1 MLYIRM
7 LWPIKTKIMRII
19 ITVLTIV
26 ISIPTFG
33 QNHFFGLK
41 GGINWTNVNSS
52 NFISGNDNRTGFNG
66 GLTYQYFLNE
76 RFNLGTELLYF
87 QRGFVNDIV
96 FTNEFGNPTGE
107 RATNTLDYD
116 YLSIPLKGGIRI
128 GDKFSGFA
136 NLGIVPSFLLDAKT
150 TTPAIEGFQE
160 ETTYNVTDRV
170 TKFDLGGLVEIG
182 ANYKITPDFLLSTSF
197 GYQHSF
203 TSITNDDY
211 FSNTEARHYGM
222 VLSIGLK
229 YALKKE

>member
-1 MLYIRM
+1 
-7 LWPIKTKIMRII
+7 MRKI

-33 QNHFFGLK
+33 QNHFIGLQ
-41 GGINWTNVNSS
+41 GGVNWTNVNSS
-52 NFISGNDNRTGFNG
+52 NFISNNDTRTGFNS
-66 GLTYQYFLNE
+66 GLTYQYRLDE
-76 RFNLGTELLYF
+76 KFNLGIDLLYF
-87 QRGFVNDIV
+87 QRGFTNDIV
-96 FTNEFGNPTGE
+96 FKDEFGNTIGE
-107 RATNTLDYD
+107 SANSEFSYD
-116 YLSIPLKGGIRI
+116 YFSLPLKGGIVI

-136 NLGIVPSFLLDAKT
+136 NLGIIPSFLLDAKT
-150 TTPAIEGFQE
+150 TLPAIEGFQE
-160 ETTYNVTDRV
+160 ETTSNVTDRV

-211 FSNTEARHYGM
+211 FLNAEVRHYGM